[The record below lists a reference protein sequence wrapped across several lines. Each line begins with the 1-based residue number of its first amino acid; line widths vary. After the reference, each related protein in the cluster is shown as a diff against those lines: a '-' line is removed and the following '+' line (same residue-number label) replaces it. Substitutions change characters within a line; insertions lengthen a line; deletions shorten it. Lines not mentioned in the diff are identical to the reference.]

1 MTLLK
6 KMIARFARIKN
17 EFGTKAFLKTLL
29 LVVGL
34 AGVSVMGVVFFG
46 SPLAAAVTAV
56 GLLAGWLLRGRI
68 VEHGESLAWVLPAAL
83 TVYGILMFFGEKVLG
98 ISKELQLLII
108 AAVTVIVFDIQ
119 FWWLSDS
126 NVMNAKKSN

>member
-1 MTLLK
+1 
-6 KMIARFARIKN
+6 MITRFARIKN

-29 LVVGL
+29 LVAGL

-46 SPLAAAVTAV
+46 SPWAAAVTAV
-56 GLLAGWLLRGRI
+56 GLMAGWLLRERI

-98 ISKELQLLII
+98 ISKESQLLII

-119 FWWLSDS
+119 FWWLSDPA
-126 NVMNAKKSN
+126 VINAKRDR